1 MVREDWLSTDNLP
14 EDFTEDEISNDVL
27 KGSSAFTFDEEGQ
40 FKIKGK
46 ILALPLF
53 GLYAQ
58 ISPG

>member
-1 MVREDWLSTDNLP
+1 MSTDDLP

-27 KGSSAFTFDEEGQ
+27 KGSSAFTFDDEGQ

-46 ILALPLF
+46 ILLPLF